1 MTPETVKNEPRGQ
14 SGATGRDRP
23 GTRMAN
29 AIRRHPSVVAMCG
42 VFALYL
48 MTRLLFLGRLPVFF
62 DESIFIRWAQ
72 LAPRNGNWMI
82 SMTDGKPPMFI
93 WLLIPFVS
101 ALKNPLV
108 TGRLLS
114 VAAGALSVYG
124 MFLIGKEL
132 NDWRLGAWGA
142 FLYVICPFTLW
153 YDRIAITE
161 GFLLTVFIFGLYFA
175 LRASRSLNPFWSLA
189 IGGTLGLG
197 LLTKGTTELLFAIT
211 PFAFLARTGYV
222 RGSAREGC
230 EGETSGGSAGSSVG
244 VRERWRRL
252 QPLARWIVVI
262 AISFVIAIAIYSLLR
277 LSSMYGLIAAR
288 NSIATKGVGEL
299 LKHPFD
305 VFFSNVG
312 TIIGTTFIFMTPLL
326 LVGGVAGLIYG
337 ALKRWHPAW
346 FLLVWTVAVGVIEA
360 LVAKHWMFDAI
371 LPRFFLTLVPPL
383 LFGAG
388 YFLVDGMA
396 AARKLDSSR
405 AQVVRILAAVV
416 IFLALAF
423 PLYTDA
429 MVIAKPEEAVL
440 PYWIRIQY
448 LTDWPSG
455 WGIRESA
462 DYIAAQSEKGPVV
475 VGTNVK
481 GIGLPTD
488 GIEMYLDANRNV
500 KVIPFSSNTQEFP
513 RELTNAAASYPV
525 YVVFNSFPGYE
536 SPPADWPLELIS
548 QFPKDGNNNQHLYL
562 FKVKPTAAP

>member
-1 MTPETVKNEPRGQ
+1 MTPETVKNEQDGQ
-14 SGATGRDRP
+14 SGATDRDTPAARVV
-23 GTRMAN
+23 N
-29 AIRRHPSVVAMCG
+29 VIRRHPSVVAMCSI
-42 VFALYL
+42 FALYL
-48 MTRLLFLGRLPVFF
+48 LTRLLFLGRLPVFF

-72 LAPRNGNWMI
+72 LAPRNGNWMV
-82 SMTDGKPPMFI
+82 SMTDGKPPIFI

-108 TGRLLS
+108 AGRLLS
-114 VAAGALSVYG
+114 VSAGALSVYG

-132 NDWRLGAWGA
+132 RDWRLGAWGA

-175 LRASRSLNPFWSLA
+175 LRASRSLNPLWSLA

-197 LLTKGTTELLFAIT
+197 LLTKGTTELLFVIT
-211 PFAFLARTGYV
+211 PFAFLARTGYG
-222 RGSAREGC
+222 RSSAREGR
-230 EGETSGGSAGSSVG
+230 EGDTVGGSAGSSVG
-244 VRERWRRL
+244 VTERWGRL

-262 AISFVIAIAIYSLLR
+262 VISFVLAIAIYSLLR

-326 LVGGVAGLIYG
+326 LLGGVAGLIYG
-337 ALKRWHPAW
+337 AAKRWHPAW
-346 FLLVWTVAVGVIEA
+346 FLLVWTVAVGVVEA
-360 LVAKHWMFDAI
+360 LVAKHWMFNAI
-371 LPRFFLTLVPPL
+371 LPRFFLSLVPPL
-383 LFGAG
+383 LLGAG
-388 YFLVDGMA
+388 YLVIEGVA
-396 AARKLDSSR
+396 AVRKLDSSR
-405 AQVVRILAAVV
+405 AQVVRVLTAVV
-416 IFLALAF
+416 VFLALVF
-423 PLYTDA
+423 PLFTDA
-429 MVIAKPEEAVL
+429 MVIAKPEEALL
-440 PYWIRIQY
+440 PYWIRVQY
-448 LTDWPSG
+448 ITDWPSG

-462 DYIAAQSEKGPVV
+462 NYIAEQSEKGPVV

-488 GIEMYLDANRNV
+488 GIELYLDGNRNV
-500 KVIPFSSNTQEFP
+500 KVVPFSSTTQEFP
-513 RELTNAAASYPV
+513 HELAEAAASYPV

-536 SPPADWPLELIS
+536 SPPAEWPLELIS
-548 QFPKDGNNNQHLYL
+548 QFPKDGNNNQHLNL